1 MGTAFPASASAG
13 RYFFSSAA
21 VNDRSSD
28 RRCVMSRASAR
39 SRSEPLASSTPRA
52 SSCRTKSS
60 NRSEA
65 SASRK
70 VKRLY
75 PMSLTRVSLTQHP
88 GLTQRDR
95 ARFQRDLDR
104 SGLERTQ
111 RGIGFGR
118 TAELNSCQKN
128 QPDRLPEHARG
139 IARRSEALCSPATLR
154 TTRRRRP
161 SSAEVSAATLDR
173 SQRRDH
179 QASRGYNPPQARNRR
194 TVIPLRPPFF
204 RGSALS

>member
-39 SRSEPLASSTPRA
+39 SRSEPLASSTPRV

-128 QPDRLPEHARG
+128 QPDQMGQPRGALLPCHAAYHAPEKAEQRG
-139 IARRSEALCSPATLR
+139 GFSRDTRSLAEARSSSKPRIQPSAGEKPPHSYPATA
-154 TTRRRRP
+154 TFFSWFCP
-161 SSAEVSAATLDR
+161 FMSS
-173 SQRRDH
+173 
-179 QASRGYNPPQARNRR
+179 
-194 TVIPLRPPFF
+194 
-204 RGSALS
+204 